1 MEYSP
6 RLRKRVR
13 QLRPEVGDLLTFSL
27 VILAVIVG
35 IILYIVNPNPT
46 SHIPTAPHPLHIE
59 QQGTRYDELL
69 LPFTDE
75 NEARACLKW
84 LNETSQSRLWQALSR
99 ERIASSRIEII
110 VTKRPYK
117 TWTEVFY
124 LPKVGIRTIEQII
137 TAWRNSQ

>member
-1 MEYSP
+1 MEYNP
-6 RLRKRVR
+6 RLRKRAR
-13 QLRPEVGDLLTFSL
+13 QLRPEVGDLLTFLL
-27 VILAVIVG
+27 VILAVVIG
-35 IILYIVNPNPT
+35 IIAYIVNPNST

-69 LPFTDE
+69 LQFTDE
-75 NEARACLKW
+75 QQARACLTW
-84 LNETSQSRLWQALSR
+84 LNETPSAQLSQLLKAQ
-99 ERIASSRIEII
+99 RINSARIEII

-117 TWTEVFY
+117 TWTEVLY